1 MKSRDN
7 NKGEHI
13 SVFVRI
19 RPFLDN
25 EQNNHPESSIK
36 EIDLNK
42 NIITSN
48 LYYHTIYLYQ

>member
-19 RPFLDN
+19 RPFSET

-42 NIITSN
+42 NIITSI
-48 LYYHTIYLYQ
+48 L